1 MQVWYNVKTKQRKST
16 PYPISLPLGLTGLLE
31 ASSLA
36 VLVSYTS
43 LDHPSL
49 GHINI
54 PSPSFAE
61 RIRDNLL
68 NIHVFLLDILSSP
81 MTLA

>member
-1 MQVWYNVKTKQRKST
+1 MKTKQRKST
-16 PYPISLPLGLTGLLE
+16 LYPISLPLGLTDLLE

-43 LDHPSL
+43 LDHHSL

-54 PSPSFAE
+54 LSPSFAE
-61 RIRDNLL
+61 RILDNLL
-68 NIHVFLLDILSSP
+68 DIHIFLLDILSAP
-81 MTLA
+81 FTLA